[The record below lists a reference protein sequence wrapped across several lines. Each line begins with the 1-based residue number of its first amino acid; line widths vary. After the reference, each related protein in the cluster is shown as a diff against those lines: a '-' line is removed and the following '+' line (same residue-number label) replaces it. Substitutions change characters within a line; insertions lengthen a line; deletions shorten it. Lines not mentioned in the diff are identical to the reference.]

1 VTVVRPGVTFHD
13 VALMV
18 NGSPVV
24 ERVPSTLS
32 LADFLRDHLALT
44 GTHLA
49 CEQGM
54 CGACTVLIDG
64 RSARSC
70 LQLAVQADGREVRT
84 VEGLA
89 GPEEPLTPLQ
99 QAFVD
104 HEALQCGYCTAGFL
118 MTCTELL
125 EEPGEPPGRDDL
137 SRRLAGNVCRC
148 TGYRPILDAVESL
161 LARRNGGN
169 ETGER

>member
-1 VTVVRPGVTFHD
+1 MSSARAGVTFHD

-54 CGACTVLIDG
+54 CGACTVLLDG
-64 RSARSC
+64 RSARAC
-70 LQLAVQADGREVRT
+70 LLLAVQADGREVRT

-89 GPEEPLTPLQ
+89 GPEEPMTPLQ

-104 HEALQCGYCTAGFL
+104 HHALQCGFCTSGFL
-118 MTCTELL
+118 MTCTELV
-125 EEPGEPPGRDDL
+125 EEPGEPPTREDIT
-137 SRRLAGNVCRC
+137 RRLAGNVCRC
-148 TGYRPILDAVESL
+148 TGYRPIIDAVESL
-161 LARRNGGN
+161 LTQRNGN
-169 ETGER
+169 GEG

>member
-1 VTVVRPGVTFHD
+1 VSAARPGVTFHD
-13 VALMV
+13 VAFMV

-54 CGACTVLIDG
+54 CGACTVLVDD
-64 RSARSC
+64 RSARAC
-70 LQLAVQADGREVRT
+70 LLLAVQADGREVRT

-89 GPEEPLTPLQ
+89 RPDEPLTPLQ

-104 HEALQCGYCTAGFL
+104 HHALQCGFCTPGFL
-118 MTCTELL
+118 MTCTELV
-125 EEPGEPPGRDDL
+125 EEPGEPL
-137 SRRLAGNVCRC
+137 SREELGRRLAGNVCRC
-148 TGYRPILDAVESL
+148 TGYRPIIDAVQSL
-161 LARRNGGN
+161 LAQRNGG
-169 ETGER
+169 GEG